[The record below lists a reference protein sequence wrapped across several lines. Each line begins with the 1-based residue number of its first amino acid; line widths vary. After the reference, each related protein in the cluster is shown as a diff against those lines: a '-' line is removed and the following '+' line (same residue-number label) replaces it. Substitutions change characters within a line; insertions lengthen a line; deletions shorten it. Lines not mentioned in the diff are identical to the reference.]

1 MPGVHALKVT
11 RKKCITKSC
20 FFEKNSNTEQRI
32 KRFCCDFMR
41 RKVDVCLC
49 MDAINPVEKRTSLL
63 LWIGMTCPWKH
74 ALSRLT
80 QLTPKGT
87 LRFPK
92 MFKTSG
98 FPCLHG
104 HSERSKNWGINMFN
118 AWCPWAF
125 YSFFGPQK
133 TSRIGNWCW
142 TTHTQKFIRELKHA
156 TFLSHGRQPD
166 VSGFPM

>member
-1 MPGVHALKVT
+1 MRRPYEVQNRILYRLRDIIQSINLKGLPGWLKELCYEQCILRMPGGQALKVT

-32 KRFCCDFMR
+32 TRFCCDFMR

-98 FPCLHG
+98 FPCNLPTCTV
-104 HSERSKNWGINMFN
+104 
-118 AWCPWAF
+118 A
-125 YSFFGPQK
+125 QK
-133 TSRIGNWCW
+133 G
-142 TTHTQKFIRELKHA
+142 Q
-156 TFLSHGRQPD
+156 
-166 VSGFPM
+166 